1 MSAEWGF
8 GQGWIVC
15 IFLFVWFLFAN
26 FVLLQMFI
34 AVINEVGCNNISS
47 TDIQN
52 FQVAEELKRKHQI
65 EAFIKK
71 AEPQSTHV
79 SRLERI
85 NPYRLFRARHEAV
98 KVAELPPHLI
108 LPLKQNV
115 GADVGP
121 GPEDEEKQGSK
132 QSVERLLGL
141 NKKDH
146 AVMMPLREKLRG
158 KKRTGDDVSSH
169 RRTKSLDDG
178 DDDGNDSDYDRG
190 LSELLPPINPG
201 TTADEHKDSLREK
214 RNQQADFIA
223 AHPSFDRSLWIFSQR
238 NPVRKFCQWMTPP
251 AYGQRIFGQTEKPTW
266 NFLFRTAIFFAVVA
280 SIVVAAIATPHYR
293 KNYFEEHGLIRTSWF
308 NVTEESLAAVFIIEF
323 FVKVI
328 ADGFIFA
335 PNAYLLSIWNV
346 VDFFLLICIVV
357 NSISGI
363 ITISGWSRATRA
375 FKAMRA
381 LRLITLFSRLRDTF
395 FAVFLAGFT
404 RILDAS
410 ILMLLYLI
418 PFAIWGLNIFMK
430 RLSSCN
436 DTSGDVEWRLQCTGE
451 FEHNAVG
458 KLDFLAP
465 RVWANPSF
473 GGSIWAFDDFRQSVL
488 ILFEI
493 VSLEGWI
500 DVMESVMNIVGIDQ
514 QQQTNH
520 SQWNA
525 IFFVIFNLLG
535 GIVILT
541 VFLSI
546 IIMNFST
553 RSGTALLTTEQ
564 KQWVD
569 LANFIR
575 QQSPSQLPK
584 KKPTNK
590 IRRWCYD
597 RATQKRGYWTRFYT
611 VIYFVHIGLLMTQ
624 DWSENIMNETQFD
637 IVFLVL
643 TVIYAIDLIVRFVGL
658 GFKSFRSNG
667 WNWFDFVTILGSFV
681 TTIPALQHTET
692 DLNSSNATQQV
703 QKLFLVAISLKLVQ
717 RLDSLNQL
725 FKTSV

>member
-1 MSAEWGF
+1 MS
-8 GQGWIVC
+8 
-15 IFLFVWFLFAN
+15 
-26 FVLLQMFI
+26 
-34 AVINEVGCNNISS
+34 
-47 TDIQN
+47 
-52 FQVAEELKRKHQI
+52 RI
-65 EAFIKK
+65 E
-71 AEPQSTHV
+71 
-79 SRLERI
+79 RL

-121 GPEDEEKQGSK
+121 GPEDQEKQTSK

-146 AVMMPLREKLRG
+146 AVMMPLRKLRG
-158 KKRTGDDVSSH
+158 KKAKKDDASAH
-169 RRTKSLDDG
+169 RRTKSYSDG
-178 DDDGNDSDYDRG
+178 DTTDEDDDDDRG

-201 TTADEHKDSLREK
+201 TTADEHKDTLREK
-214 RNQQADFIA
+214 RNLQADFIA
-223 AHPSFDRSLWIFSQR
+223 AHPSFDRSLWIFSQG
-238 NPVRKFCQWMTPP
+238 NPIRKLCQWIAPP
-251 AYGQRIFGQTEKPTW
+251 AYGQRIFGQAEKPTW
-266 NFLFRTAIFFAVVA
+266 NFVFRFVVFGAVVA
-280 SIVVAAIATPHYR
+280 SIVVAAIATPQYR
-293 KNYFEEHGLIRTSWF
+293 KSYYERHGLVRSSWF
-308 NVTEESLAAVFIIEF
+308 DITEESLAVVFIAEF
-323 FVKVI
+323 LVKVI

-346 VDFFLLICIVV
+346 VDFFLLVCIVI
-357 NSISGI
+357 NSVSGV
-363 ITISGWSRATRA
+363 ITISGWSRPTRA

-395 FAVFLAGFT
+395 FAVFLAGFI

-410 ILMLLYLI
+410 VLMVLYLI
-418 PFAIWGLNIFMK
+418 PFAVWGLNIFMK
-430 RLSSCN
+430 RLSGCN
-436 DTSGDVEWRLQCTGE
+436 DTTGDVGWRYQCTGE
-451 FEHNAVG
+451 YEQNTVG
-458 KLDFLAP
+458 ELNFLAP

-493 VSLEGWI
+493 VSLEGWT
-500 DVMESVMNIVGIDQ
+500 DVMASVMAIVGIDQ
-514 QQQTNH
+514 QPQTNH

-546 IIMNFST
+546 IILNFSA

-584 KKPTNK
+584 HKPSNR

-611 VIYFVHIGLLMTQ
+611 FIYFVHIGLLMTQ
-624 DWSENIMNETQFD
+624 DWSENIMNEIQFD
-637 IVFLVL
+637 VVFLAL
-643 TVIYAIDLIVRFVGL
+643 TVIYAIDLIVRFIGL
-658 GFKSFRSNG
+658 GWKSWRSNG
-667 WNWFDFVTILGSFV
+667 WNWFDFITIVGSFV
-681 TTIPALQHTET
+681 TTIPALQDQAT
-692 DLNSSNATQQV
+692 DLNSSNATRQV

-725 FKTSV
+725 FKTSVASLPAIGNLFLLWAVFFIFMAIVMIEIFGVTKVGVNAESRFQNYHSFGNALLMLAFMSTGEGWNAHMHD

>member
-1 MSAEWGF
+1 MS
-8 GQGWIVC
+8 
-15 IFLFVWFLFAN
+15 
-26 FVLLQMFI
+26 
-34 AVINEVGCNNISS
+34 
-47 TDIQN
+47 
-52 FQVAEELKRKHQI
+52 RI
-65 EAFIKK
+65 E
-71 AEPQSTHV
+71 
-79 SRLERI
+79 RL

-98 KVAELPPHLI
+98 RVAELPPHLI

-121 GPEDEEKQGSK
+121 GPEDQEKQTSK

-146 AVMMPLREKLRG
+146 AVMMPLRKLRG
-158 KKRTGDDVSSH
+158 KKAKKDDASAH
-169 RRTKSLDDG
+169 RRTKSYSDG
-178 DDDGNDSDYDRG
+178 DTTDDDDDDDRG

-201 TTADEHKDSLREK
+201 TTADEHKDTLREK

-223 AHPSFDRSLWIFSQR
+223 AHPSFDRSLWIFPQG
-238 NPVRKFCQWMTPP
+238 NPIRKLCQWITPP
-251 AYGQRIFGQTEKPTW
+251 AYGQRIFGQAEKPTW
-266 NFLFRTAIFFAVVA
+266 NFVFRSVVFGAVVA
-280 SIVVAAIATPHYR
+280 SIVVAAIATPAYR
-293 KNYFEEHGLIRTSWF
+293 KSYYEKHGLVRSSWF
-308 NVTEESLAAVFIIEF
+308 DITEESLAVVFIAEF
-323 FVKVI
+323 LVKVI

-346 VDFFLLICIVV
+346 VDFFLLVCIVI
-357 NSISGI
+357 NSVSGV
-363 ITISGWSRATRA
+363 ITISGWSRPTRA

-395 FAVFLAGFT
+395 FAVFLAGFI

-410 ILMLLYLI
+410 VLMVLYLI
-418 PFAIWGLNIFMK
+418 PFAVWGLNIFMK
-430 RLSSCN
+430 RLSGCN
-436 DTSGDVEWRLQCTGE
+436 DTTGDVGWRYQCTGE
-451 FEHNAVG
+451 YEQNTVG
-458 KLDFLAP
+458 ELDFLAP

-500 DVMESVMNIVGIDQ
+500 DVMESVMNIVGLDQ
-514 QQQTNH
+514 QPETNH

-546 IIMNFST
+546 IILNFSA

-584 KKPTNK
+584 HKPSNR

-611 VIYFVHIGLLMTQ
+611 VIYFVHIALLMTQ
-624 DWSENIMNETQFD
+624 DWSENIMNEIQFD

-643 TVIYAIDLIVRFVGL
+643 TVIYAIDLIVRFIGL
-658 GFKSFRSNG
+658 GWKSWRSNG
-667 WNWFDFVTILGSFV
+667 WNWFDFITILGSFV
-681 TTIPALQHTET
+681 TTIPALQDQAT
-692 DLNSSNATQQV
+692 DLNSSNATRQV